1 MAQNKEQL
9 DKLLG
14 FISTIIQ
21 DPGNEEFTKKLRAL
35 VSPNGESGAF
45 AVSAGSNSKIDSIY
59 ELCIERI
66 IHDQAVRFYNGF
78 PIEELKSSLIAD
90 FVRMEHFRRK
100 DNFDDFCSEYGY
112 DNEPGPKRTKARK
125 IWKSCL
131 AQNEKLHRCFTEEQI
146 EEMCETIQ

>member
-9 DKLLG
+9 NKLLG

-45 AVSAGSNSKIDSIY
+45 AVSAESNSKIDSIY

-100 DNFDDFCSEYGY
+100 DNFDDFC
-112 DNEPGPKRTKARK
+112 
-125 IWKSCL
+125 L
-131 AQNEKLHRCFTEEQI
+131 AMYQQI
-146 EEMCETIQ
+146 ECHESFRQRFCLCGYRFQDDGLLSLYSGWYLRS